1 MRNVQVRGSDLAT
14 YVGMVETCVL
24 TPRSCISYPAT
35 LLEMCAEN
43 VLAIP
48 TVLRISTLATRSSAD
63 EVAKPFESWKLM
75 GIAVHSMEELI
86 RILWYSGSAQQ
97 KDCML
102 ASHPG

>member
-1 MRNVQVRGSDLAT
+1 
-14 YVGMVETCVL
+14 MVETCVL

-35 LLEMCAEN
+35 FLEMCAEN